1 MTERVSPW
9 NGPSMKEPN
18 FSLYRSVD
26 HVLIRLLEIDSLY
39 ALFADVFAL
48 PISWPLQ
55 RSDFATFGWVS
66 VGNTNLEFWASAS
79 NSDLPPDCQLPLV
92 HGLAL
97 DPADLSSSLTRL
109 AELGVS
115 CKEPRP
121 YQTKNEDGVVVT
133 NFTNSVV
140 LDVSSESCC
149 IFFCAWDEN
158 GTIFPWK
165 EKLSV
170 VQRRTKEQEALRR
183 CAGGPLGLVGL
194 SEIRVAVPDFDRATE
209 KWSALTGSDT
219 NPMAL
224 TQDIALRLVPGKCHV
239 IQCLTFAVRSLPA
252 ARVFL
257 ADRGLLGSSSSDEL
271 ELSSQASGGLSFRFV
286 EARRK

>member
-1 MTERVSPW
+1 
-9 NGPSMKEPN
+9 MKKSN

-39 ALFADVFAL
+39 ALFGDVFAL

-55 RSDFATFGWVS
+55 RSEFATFAWIH

-79 NSDLPPDCQLPLV
+79 NSDLPPEGQPPLV

-97 DPADLSSSLTRL
+97 DPADLSSSVAQL
-109 AELGVS
+109 AELGVR
-115 CKEPRP
+115 CKEPRS
-121 YQTKNEDGVVVT
+121 YETKDENGALVT

-149 IFFCAWDEN
+149 IFFCAWDKN

-170 VQRRTKEQEALRR
+170 VQRRTREQEALRQ

-194 SEIRVAVPDFDRATE
+194 SEIQITVPDLDQATE
-209 KWSALTGSDT
+209 KWRALTGSDT

-224 TQDIALRLVPGKCHV
+224 TQDIALRLVSGKCHV
-239 IQCLTFAVRSLPA
+239 IQGLTFAVRSLPA
-252 ARVFL
+252 ARTFL
-257 ADRGLLGSSSSDEL
+257 ADRGLLGNSSPDEL
-271 ELSSQASGGLSFRFV
+271 ALSSQASSGLNFRFV
-286 EARRK
+286 EARGK